1 MIDKSIRISAYP
13 AEMSLICRS
22 REKRAV
28 MALASR
34 LKGDAVKRS
43 CLVFLD
49 SYCLGLSVK
58 TSEITSILPHLCEYS
73 DSVCIGRNYP
83 EIAMEHG
90 EVLIKSDALR
100 VLSSQALGG

>member
-1 MIDKSIRISAYP
+1 M
-13 AEMSLICRS
+13 
-22 REKRAV
+22 
-28 MALASR
+28 R

-43 CLVFLD
+43 CLVFSD

-58 TSEITSILPHLCEYS
+58 TSEMLSVLPHICEYS

-100 VLSSQALGG
+100 VLSSEAFNG